1 MSDPNLI
8 VGTETADDAAV
19 YRLGESLALV
29 QTVDFFMPVVDDPYE
44 FGQIAAANSLSDVYA
59 MGGRPITAMNIVGW
73 PKAQPLEI
81 LGRILRGG
89 LDKVAE
95 AGAVVVGG
103 HTVDYQEPTF
113 GLSVTG
119 LIHPGRVVTNAGARP
134 GDVLVL
140 TKPLGTGV
148 ITTGI
153 KSGEASETAIRAA
166 IQTMSTLNRA
176 ASEAMQEVGVHSAT
190 DITGFGL
197 LGHLGGMCAASGVGA
212 RIRFRDLPVLPDV
225 PKLIEDE
232 NVPGGTKRNLE
243 FMSPRVE
250 WEGNVTENQKY
261 VLADAQTS
269 GGLLIAVPKEKAQQ
283 LVARLDRP
291 GVLCRAVI
299 GEIVEDAGCRIFVSP

>member
-1 MSDPNLI
+1 MTDPNLI
-8 VGTETADDAAV
+8 VGTETGDDAAV
-19 YRLGESLALV
+19 YRLGEDLALV
-29 QTVDFFMPVVDDPYE
+29 QTVDFFMPVVDDPYD

-73 PKAQPLEI
+73 PKAQPLSI
-81 LGRILRGG
+81 LARILQGG
-89 LDKVAE
+89 QDKVAE

-119 LIHPGRVVTNAGARP
+119 LIHPARVVTNAGARP

-153 KSGEASETAIRAA
+153 KSGEASQEAIRAA
-166 IQTMSTLNRA
+166 VHTMATLNRA
-176 ASEAMQEVGVHSAT
+176 ASEAMQEVGAHSAT

-197 LGHLGGMCAASGVGA
+197 LGHLGGMCAGSGVGA
-212 RIRFRDLPVLPDV
+212 RIRYRELPLLPDV
-225 PKLIEDE
+225 MKLIEDE
-232 NVPGGTKRNLE
+232 NVPGGTRRNLE
-243 FMSPRVE
+243 YMSPRVV
-250 WEGNVTENQKY
+250 WEGDLSENEKY
-261 VLADAQTS
+261 VVADAQTS
-269 GGLLIAVPKEKAQQ
+269 GGLLISVSRDKARE
-283 LVARLDRP
+283 LVQRLDRP

-299 GEIVEDAGCRIFVSP
+299 GEIVDDPERRIFVSP

>member
-1 MSDPNLI
+1 MTDPNLI
-8 VGTETADDAAV
+8 VGTETGDDAAV
-19 YRLGESLALV
+19 YRLGEHLALV

-73 PKAQPLEI
+73 PKSQPMSI
-81 LGRILRGG
+81 LSRILQGG
-89 LDKVAE
+89 QDKVAE

-103 HTVDYQEPTF
+103 HTVDYQEPTY

-119 LIHPGRVVTNAGARP
+119 LIHPKRVVTNAGARP

-153 KSGEASETAIRAA
+153 KSGEASSEAARRAVE
-166 IQTMSTLNRA
+166 TMSTLNRA
-176 ASEAMQEVGVHSAT
+176 ASEAMQEVGVDSAT

-197 LGHLGGMCAASGVGA
+197 LGHLGGMCAGSRVGA
-212 RIRFRDLPVLPDV
+212 RVRFRDLPLLPDV
-225 PKLIEDE
+225 EKLIADE
-232 NVPGGTKRNLE
+232 NVPGGTRRNLE
-243 FMSPRVE
+243 FMSPRVV
-250 WEGNVTENQKY
+250 WEGDFSENRRF

-269 GGLLIAVPKEKAQQ
+269 GGMLIAVPREKAKD
-283 LVARLDRP
+283 LIARLDRP
-291 GVLCRAVI
+291 GVLCRAAI
-299 GEIVEDAGCRIFVSP
+299 GEIVEDPQHRIFVSP